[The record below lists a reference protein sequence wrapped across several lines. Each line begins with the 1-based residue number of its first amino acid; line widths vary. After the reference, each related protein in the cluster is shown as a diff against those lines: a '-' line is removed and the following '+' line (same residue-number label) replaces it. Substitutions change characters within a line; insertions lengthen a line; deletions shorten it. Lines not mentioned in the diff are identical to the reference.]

1 MFNLCLPSILYF
13 SINLIVTLLSYV
25 YFNRIV
31 ITEVLMDTV
40 TLIFFTWLLNYFC
53 TKNYKFISWIIFIIF
68 MIINFS
74 IIFIIRYYNIRTYD
88 DMQKFV
94 Q

>member
-13 SINLIVTLLSYV
+13 SINIIVTLLSYV

-40 TLIFFTWLLNYFC
+40 ILIFFTWLLNYFC